1 GETKTA
7 AADRP
12 ADGAQQRDAES
23 TGQSA
28 EGLQPFFAG
37 ATIMSATTPD
47 DMPDVP
53 FVPNANPYGPSDS
66 SDTASERP
74 SGDVESDAAGT
85 GERASA
91 DPPYVDDVADDAP
104 DIRPDKAVDADD
116 AGVSWT

>member
-1 GETKTA
+1 
-7 AADRP
+7 
-12 ADGAQQRDAES
+12 
-23 TGQSA
+23 
-28 EGLQPFFAG
+28 
-37 ATIMSATTPD
+37 MSATTPD

-116 AGVSWT
+116 AGVSWAQADLTLAPLSAGDYVVRVAVTHPTGTSRSLTGFRVVP